1 MARSMVASSPG
12 PILILK
18 LAGTKNRA
26 WNRLARSWCACAS
39 HSPESG
45 ESCTVVLWFVIF
57 SVYLFGSP
65 RKLYLV
71 VYASP
76 VDLRSAL
83 FRNKTKSMLRNG
95 DKERVKVLQDLW
107 QCCASHTL
115 GSTLFYKIFEFRS
128 CRKAQQGC

>member
-1 MARSMVASSPG
+1 MHRFTKISLTVGRYILFWYEECINLSCILNLALWCVLASSPG
-12 PILILK
+12 PIFILK

-26 WNRLARSWCACAS
+26 WYPLARSWCACAS

-71 VYASP
+71 PDRRICVA
-76 VDLRSAL
+76 RGFA
-83 FRNKTKSMLRNG
+83 
-95 DKERVKVLQDLW
+95 
-107 QCCASHTL
+107 
-115 GSTLFYKIFEFRS
+115 
-128 CRKAQQGC
+128 

>member
-1 MARSMVASSPG
+1 MSVQESIPQDGNLQGGAAVMAGKRRDESVNSVETPSTASQRLASSPG

-26 WNRLARSWCACAS
+26 WYRLARSWRACAS

-57 SVYLFGSP
+57 SVYLVGSP

-71 VYASP
+71 PDRRICVA
-76 VDLRSAL
+76 RGFA
-83 FRNKTKSMLRNG
+83 
-95 DKERVKVLQDLW
+95 
-107 QCCASHTL
+107 
-115 GSTLFYKIFEFRS
+115 
-128 CRKAQQGC
+128 